1 MFWSIFFR
9 IHLFKQSLILSGYFH
24 VIFIRPTFPNICC
37 PLFSKKSR
45 FKKILL
51 FFNSQLKIFWS
62 RVQPGW
68 KISVRPWESILR
80 IKSLSTMIVMNWSN
94 KNLSRFLLSTK
105 FRSVYESNLKRQF
118 QYFLASFFTPC
129 LLINEEIIRLKKEEK
144 ISNYYKK
151 EFIIAKVRNS

>member
-1 MFWSIFFR
+1 M
-9 IHLFKQSLILSGYFH
+9 KNQCE
-24 VIFIRPTFPNICC
+24 TM
-37 PLFSKKSR
+37 
-45 FKKILL
+45 
-51 FFNSQLKIFWS
+51 
-62 RVQPGW
+62 
-68 KISVRPWESILR
+68 R
-80 IKSLSTMIVMNWSN
+80 IKSRSTMIVMNWSN

-151 EFIIAKVRNS
+151 RIYNSAGEKFLIFKSKNKTTLVARPIARAACLHETEIWLL